1 MYPGKFS
8 LVFFLTVIFTAQ
20 MLCAAEEKNSVAAVK
35 VDVESESASKLRFV
49 KTTLLN
55 GPTAQDRLDASAELL
70 YGKDKAS
77 RQIVL
82 EILEIKDNSPARQAI
97 CKTIINSRL
106 AIPDKSD
113 LRKPLLAILRESNE
127 QDAKFA
133 AQATLIFEFSEIAD
147 DLTELITTTGIER
160 NVRLNALYALQLR
173 PVEKQA
179 VATIASLMSDK
190 DKLVAQ
196 AARQA
201 IPYWIPEGMTD
212 REILRYIRHLTQG
225 EITHKWIDVQEKEAR
240 RLDMELERW
249 RTLYLSSLS
258 REYETADDTEKGNI
272 LLSRLGSDLAD
283 VRLWALGKISTLSPS
298 VILPP
303 EFNAQLLG
311 ILSDSNKTVR
321 LTTARIFS
329 QMSDRNPAEKLLAQ
343 FKVEEYDEIK
353 LELFKALGEAC
364 YYAFSAGSTFKVTEE
379 IRSATLI
386 ISEQYLSND
395 DADKAS
401 VAAEVIRKMLEPNG
415 LDSFLVSKY
424 LKLLSARFAR
434 ARDHDNALAAK
445 ILGEMARLC
454 AQSAHRKITSRLY
467 GTFFLNGLDEKDNEP
482 IRRTSVTGLI
492 NIDKTTALETFKT
505 RSMIDDPSESI
516 RSAVIVLAGQTG
528 NPDDIK
534 WLCKRL
540 QTNGEAA
547 SAWEAIKEILQRQKA
562 ADILAWADKLA
573 FDKLSQDRI
582 MVLLTMGEK
591 KAELE
596 NNDELINAIRTKLR
610 PIQLDVY
617 LKAGNLD
624 KAVQIV
630 ASSLIEADMP
640 AKHPLAMVIDTYMG
654 IASLEQKTSLIKAL
668 TKISTAETNAT
679 NRPVFG
685 KLIKTWELKL
695 NPSPP
700 PTEPVENE

>member
-1 MYPGKFS
+1 
-8 LVFFLTVIFTAQ
+8 
-20 MLCAAEEKNSVAAVK
+20 
-35 VDVESESASKLRFV
+35 
-49 KTTLLN
+49 
-55 GPTAQDRLDASAELL
+55 
-70 YGKDKAS
+70 
-77 RQIVL
+77 
-82 EILEIKDNSPARQAI
+82 
-97 CKTIINSRL
+97 
-106 AIPDKSD
+106 
-113 LRKPLLAILRESNE
+113 
-127 QDAKFA
+127 
-133 AQATLIFEFSEIAD
+133 
-147 DLTELITTTGIER
+147 
-160 NVRLNALYALQLR
+160 
-173 PVEKQA
+173 
-179 VATIASLMSDK
+179 
-190 DKLVAQ
+190 
-196 AARQA
+196 
-201 IPYWIPEGMTD
+201 
-212 REILRYIRHLTQG
+212 
-225 EITHKWIDVQEKEAR
+225 
-240 RLDMELERW
+240 
-249 RTLYLSSLS
+249 
-258 REYETADDTEKGNI
+258 
-272 LLSRLGSDLAD
+272 
-283 VRLWALGKISTLSPS
+283 
-298 VILPP
+298 
-303 EFNAQLLG
+303 
-311 ILSDSNKTVR
+311 
-321 LTTARIFS
+321 
-329 QMSDRNPAEKLLAQ
+329 
-343 FKVEEYDEIK
+343 
-353 LELFKALGEAC
+353 LFKALGEAC

-386 ISEQYLSND
+386 ISEQYLGND

-434 ARDHDNALAAK
+434 ARDHDNVLAAK

-454 AQSAHRKITSRLY
+454 AQSAHRDITSRLY

-547 SAWEAIKEILQRQKA
+547 TAWEAIKEILQRQKA

-596 NNDELINAIRTKLR
+596 NNGELINAIRTKLR

-624 KAVQIV
+624 KAVQII
-630 ASSLIEADMP
+630 ASRLGEADMS
-640 AKHPLAMVIDTYMG
+640 AQNPLAMVIDTYMG
-654 IASLEQKTSLIKAL
+654 IATLEQKTSLMKAL

-679 NRPVFG
+679 SRPVFG
-685 KLIKTWELKL
+685 KLIKTWGLKL

-700 PTEPVENE
+700 PTKPVENE